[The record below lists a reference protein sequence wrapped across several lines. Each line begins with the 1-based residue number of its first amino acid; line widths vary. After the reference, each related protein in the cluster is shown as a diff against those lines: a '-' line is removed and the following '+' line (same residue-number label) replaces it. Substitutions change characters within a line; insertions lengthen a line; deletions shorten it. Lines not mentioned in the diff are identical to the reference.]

1 MKSLIGLLFNYP
13 VESVYI
19 TVGLARTELSRES
32 DPHNR
37 PSKTIERDN
46 LIYVDVCG
54 FFSFV
59 NPERDMALFCGVI

>member
-1 MKSLIGLLFNYP
+1 MWVIPL
-13 VESVYI
+13 
-19 TVGLARTELSRES
+19 
-32 DPHNR
+32 NR

-59 NPERDMALFCGVI
+59 NPERDKTLFCGVI